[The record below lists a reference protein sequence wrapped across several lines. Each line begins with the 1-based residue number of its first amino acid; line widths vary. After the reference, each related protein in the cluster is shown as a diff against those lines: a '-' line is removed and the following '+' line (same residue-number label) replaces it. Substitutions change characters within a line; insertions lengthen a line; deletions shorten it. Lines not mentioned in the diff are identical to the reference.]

1 MFSNYSNFS
10 AFYIY
15 LILFF
20 SVQFLFQLAENRA
33 GPSSMGMGN
42 VISQIL
48 MCKELKPGLDF
59 QNQEL
64 GSISKDSQEI
74 AKLLS
79 EVQEFLPHQEKNLE
93 TSNLLNEDKGPWPPK
108 RRKGMLYKNMGLL
121 CCISRPPNY
130 I

>member
-1 MFSNYSNFS
+1 MLNNIIF
-10 AFYIY
+10 
-15 LILFF
+15 
-20 SVQFLFQLAENRA
+20 VFQLTENRA

-64 GSISKDSQEI
+64 GSITKDSQEI